1 MKTKIASDE
10 SWQERE
16 NGSVSY
22 LALLCGSRV
31 KRQYDYM
38 TIYFLDSVWVNERGK
53 TVDKT
58 CLP

>member
-53 TVDKT
+53 H
-58 CLP
+58 